1 LDSSG
6 VAPQKHL
13 FHEFSWRAGFVQRI
27 IEDCAMANLPKR
39 ETMTEIKV
47 GDRVYIR
54 GLVHSDCLGLTG
66 RVLEV
71 RQSALFPTGVHRC
84 KVDFNGK
91 VRRLLSLHLTHAAN
105 RNTATTAA

>member
-1 LDSSG
+1 M
-6 VAPQKHL
+6 K
-13 FHEFSWRAGFVQRI
+13 
-27 IEDCAMANLPKR
+27 
-39 ETMTEIKV
+39 EIKV

-71 RQSALFPTGVHRC
+71 RQSALFREGVQRC

-91 VRRLLSLHLTHAAN
+91 VRRLLSLHLTRVNDRAS
-105 RNTATTAA
+105 ATTAA